1 MFETTNQL
9 IISDIHTCYPNDID
23 QPVIYRMRSMVALG
37 QSLGTIWRP
46 AWDITHFSWQVVG

>member
-37 QSLGTIWRP
+37 QSLGHHPFLAGGRLNYLK
-46 AWDITHFSWQVVG
+46 VN